1 MNESRARKE
10 SVCPYFL
17 GLRQARFCFP
27 HMWTAEVL
35 NGHHGIT
42 VIEESSLAEARG
54 RCDVPLP
61 EM

>member
-1 MNESRARKE
+1 MNESHAGKE
-10 SVCPYFL
+10 SVCPYL
-17 GLRQARFCFP
+17 SLARFCFP
-27 HMWTAEVL
+27 HIWTAEVL

-42 VIEESSLAEARG
+42 MIEESSLAEARG